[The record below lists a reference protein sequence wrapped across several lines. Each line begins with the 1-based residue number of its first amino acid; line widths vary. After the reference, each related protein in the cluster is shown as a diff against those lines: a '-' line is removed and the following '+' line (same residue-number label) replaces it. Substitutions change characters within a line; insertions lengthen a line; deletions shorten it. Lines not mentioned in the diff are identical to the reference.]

1 MPVNTV
7 AMPSSFAAVMTSLT
21 EPMRLLCPGTHA
33 AHDALFGDHNRVG
46 LHMLDQAPCTV
57 ACDNPA
63 ERRHGSASNATR
75 NASVRL
81 SPSATPHGLV
91 CLILAQAGSASS
103 NCVGG
108 NHTGL
113 PPTKGLACGRP
124 SPPCGRGAGGEG
136 LLLRAAAQ
144 PDQTRQTRAQRQHTR
159 RLWNHLAAHLHEVI
173 AQRAKS
179 AVCAR

>member
-108 NHTGL
+108 NPVWL

-124 SPPCGRGAGGEG
+124 SPTAWERGKGVRAYF
-136 LLLRAAAQ
+136 LLRRRS
-144 PDQTRQTRAQRQHTR
+144 PTRPARPAPNASMLAGSGTTSPRTSTR
-159 RLWNHLAAHLHEVI
+159 
-173 AQRAKS
+173 S
-179 AVCAR
+179 